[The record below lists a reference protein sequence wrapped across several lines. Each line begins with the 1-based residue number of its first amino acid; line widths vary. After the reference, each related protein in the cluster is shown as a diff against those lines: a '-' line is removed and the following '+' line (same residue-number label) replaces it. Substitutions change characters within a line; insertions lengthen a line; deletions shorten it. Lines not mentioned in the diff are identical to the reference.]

1 MHSKVDVVDLRPALM
16 RAKAGGRVYHKTD
29 THWNDAGALVASREI
44 LARLKTWFPAMS
56 DGPLQGSLQT
66 RVAAGGD
73 LARIL
78 ALEDR
83 FPEKRID
90 WVPSVPAL
98 ARPVTS
104 DALQSEDVVVM
115 ECADCAGPRVVMNH
129 DSFNAN
135 LAPLLAEHFRRL
147 VLVEGSKLANALIER
162 EKPAIVIQEFVER
175 GLMCPDLRGC

>member
-1 MHSKVDVVDLRPALM
+1 M
-16 RAKAGGRVYHKTD
+16 T
-29 THWNDAGALVASREI
+29 
-44 LARLKTWFPAMS
+44 
-56 DGPLQGSLQT
+56 
-66 RVAAGGD
+66 AGGD

-83 FPEKRID
+83 FPEERID
-90 WVPSVPAL
+90 WVPAIPLRARQATSEATGSV
-98 ARPVTS
+98 
-104 DALQSEDVVVM
+104 DVSIM
-115 ECADCAGPRVVMNH
+115 ECDDCMGPDVVMNH

-147 VLVEGSKLANALIER
+147 VLVEGSKIANALIER